1 MSLGTHNG
9 TPLSGSPASV
19 NALAPIVTI
28 MGNGA
33 RKGADPARVKTIES
47 SPRHQGLWKLHA
59 STANPD
65 VNGDPQMIANEDAD
79 QTKDKFH
86 NLRLRI
92 ERDGKITVINERNG
106 FNKSYQAQ

>member
-1 MSLGTHNG
+1 MK
-9 TPLSGSPASV
+9 A
-19 NALAPIVTI
+19 
-28 MGNGA
+28 
-33 RKGADPARVKTIES
+33 IES

-59 STANPD
+59 STANPQ

-92 ERDGKITVINERNG
+92 EPGGKITVINERNG